1 MRGKGKERKSEKEK
15 RVRESKKYKI
25 YVELHSFEKSDR
37 QIGRKTDGQK
47 DRWADRQ
54 MGRKMLERDKK
65 DERVKGDDRKRR
77 REMTGGEGLMERD

>member
-1 MRGKGKERKSEKEK
+1 M
-15 RVRESKKYKI
+15 
-25 YVELHSFEKSDR
+25 ELHSFEKSDR

-65 DERVKGDDRKRR
+65 DERVKGERR
-77 REMTGGEGLMERD
+77 S